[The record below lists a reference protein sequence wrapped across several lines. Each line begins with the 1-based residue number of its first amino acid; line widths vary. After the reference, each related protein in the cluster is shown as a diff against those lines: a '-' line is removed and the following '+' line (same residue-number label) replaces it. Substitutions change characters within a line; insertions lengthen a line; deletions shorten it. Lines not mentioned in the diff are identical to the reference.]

1 MSESRCVFTPLS
13 GRELKV
19 SVISENRSFKSKGIA
34 DGHRS
39 EDAVC
44 VSGFRATQFHVVI
57 KLRYSHGNG
66 CEWS

>member
-1 MSESRCVFTPLS
+1 MSESRCAFRPLS
-13 GRELKV
+13 GGELKV
-19 SVISENRSFKSKGIA
+19 SVISKNRFLKSKRIA

-44 VSGFRATQFHVVI
+44 VYGFRATQFHVVL
-57 KLRYSHGNG
+57 KLRYRHGNG